1 MTLSLRGRMPLPE
14 HFSGGFDHG
23 DVLGATGRVF
33 VAHTAKDTV
42 EVIDGERLAL
52 EQTLAGCPEGSGV
65 LCTQDE
71 RPRVFAAAR
80 GNGTVLVFDANTCD
94 LLRGIEV
101 GPRPN
106 GLAWDPLR
114 GQLLVADVEQHDGRL
129 VDPETG
135 TFVATVGLPGRP
147 RWCVYDSPRDR
158 FLVNIREP
166 ACVMALSGE
175 NLRPL
180 RRIDG
185 LPNGPHGL
193 DLDLDQAGQRAFV
206 ACDAATVAVI
216 DLTTDREL
224 GQIPISGEP
233 DAIWWNPRAGRL
245 YVAIGQPG
253 GHRGDRRSRSVGGGA
268 GPDGRRCPYHR
279 LRPPAPAAVCVF
291 AKVVSGG
298 GVRRAVLGG
307 LSLIDAFP
315 TQRVVSTR

>member
-1 MTLSLRGRMPLPE
+1 VTLSLRGRVPLPE
-14 HFSGGFDHG
+14 HLSGGFDHA

-33 VAHTAKDTV
+33 VAHTANDTV

-94 LLRGIEV
+94 LLRRIEV

-114 GQLLVADVEQHDGRL
+114 GQLLVADVEQHDARL
-129 VDPETG
+129 VDPGTG
-135 TFVATVGLPGRP
+135 RCVATVGLSGRP

-166 ACVMALSGE
+166 ACMIALSAD
-175 NLRPL
+175 NLQPL
-180 RRIDG
+180 CRIDG

-193 DLDLDQAGQRAFV
+193 DLDLDLDKTGQRAFV
-206 ACDAATVAVI
+206 ACDAAMVAVI

-224 GQIPISGEP
+224 GRIPISGEP

-253 GHRGDRRSRSVGGGA
+253 VIEVIDGASLSVVEQVATEEGA
-268 GPDGRRCPYHR
+268 HTTAFDHQRQR
-279 LRPPAPAAVCVF
+279 LYVFLPQSCHAAVYEET
-291 AKVVSGG
+291 ASGG
-298 GVRRAVLGG
+298 
-307 LSLIDAFP
+307 
-315 TQRVVSTR
+315 